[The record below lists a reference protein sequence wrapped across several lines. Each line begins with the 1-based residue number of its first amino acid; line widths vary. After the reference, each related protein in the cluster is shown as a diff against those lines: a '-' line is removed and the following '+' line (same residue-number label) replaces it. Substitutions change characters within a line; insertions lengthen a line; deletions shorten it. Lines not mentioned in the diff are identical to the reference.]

1 MMSETQQ
8 ECEVSTAA
16 SGGGEHRI
24 CRICMEGD
32 SEEAL
37 ASPCACRGTQ
47 MFVHPS
53 CLRRWQ
59 LSCNT
64 TSGRT
69 ICPVC
74 RTSYAAEFVIA
85 PAAKETE
92 RPRSRADALVLL
104 LLMLCSPLL
113 LFGIHLTPAA
123 ARDEG
128 RQDEWGVGTTSSWG
142 ACIAAMAA
150 AFFAARWLLSS
161 FLHLAG
167 VRLCFVVCA
176 SSTHARTGTSTARSP
191 PSSYSCASTS
201 SSPLTTPPVPLSHS
215 PHTATASHSAAHL
228 PSSPTPTPFPST
240 SRACR
245 ARAVRVRVAS
255 LHTQVDDHGSPL
267 LRLIRVGAPIR
278 SLAAGAALVA
288 TDAIGGGVFECSVVL
303 LTQHDA
309 HGSAGYILNR
319 PLDPAAFDGGA
330 PLRHALAIPELVD
343 PTQSPIEHGIGGPV
357 DQLEWSVLHTF
368 DRVPGATPLRFEG
381 GEGVRRPRRSLYLG
395 GDLSTIREHARQ
407 CVAGARWALR
417 DVRAEAAEEVP
428 LCVQALQ
435 GHAAWAAGQLEGE
448 IRAGA
453 WTWAA
458 EIGPDLVMRRA
469 DVWPSRAVW
478 ESARAAVD
486 AAHRAGWP
494 TG

>member
-167 VRLCFVVCA
+167 VRLCFVV
-176 SSTHARTGTSTARSP
+176 
-191 PSSYSCASTS
+191 
-201 SSPLTTPPVPLSHS
+201 
-215 PHTATASHSAAHL
+215 
-228 PSSPTPTPFPST
+228 
-240 SRACR
+240 
-245 ARAVRVRVAS
+245 
-255 LHTQVDDHGSPL
+255 DDHGSPL

-278 SLAAGAALVA
+278 SLAAGAVLVA

-407 CVAGARWALR
+407 CVAGARWAPR